1 MVTRLHELMADE
13 AVRVSVRLRPH
24 ADRHDSRYGDLSRKA
39 SGLRCHGSQR
49 AKVWRLRSSV
59 LVYLRQGCC
68 AHRRRHRRSQ
78 HTCTHPPVASAPTS
92 SFSFTAWTGCSLTE
106 PRNLSSITG
115 TSSFLGGLSLPSSC
129 PEASE
134 RSLLYCSFSSD
145 HRTAEA
151 SQAELMADLGCTVGA
166 HARHTD
172 SRRQCNRSPSGLRVQ
187 AVADAWA
194 GFTHSLLAY
203 GQVGAFAGSRTRA
216 P

>member
-1 MVTRLHELMADE
+1 MIAGTAISAGKPLATALPWQPACESLAPTLE
-13 AVRVSVRLRPH
+13 RPSLP
-24 ADRHDSRYGDLSRKA
+24 AAGLLCA
-39 SGLRCHGSQR
+39 SSTTP
-49 AKVWRLRSSV
+49 SFS
-59 LVYLRQGCC
+59 
-68 AHRRRHRRSQ
+68 AHLYAS
-78 HTCTHPPVASAPTS
+78 PVASVPTS
-92 SFSFTAWTGCSLTE
+92 PFSFTAWTGCSLTE

-151 SQAELMADLGCTVGA
+151 SQAELMADLGCTVGT